1 MKEKIDIDVRWH
13 RIGAKPHLST
23 SAWGNYLRDRDEDVC
38 DIAQFTDMQRYA
50 ELKVALQPYCANS
63 EDNGRWSTVNSK
75 TFFFAD
81 IMPVAQ
87 KIAMKWAEQKGNE
100 CPEFLTAQT
109 RTDDN
114 IVNFAAV
121 LSRADDGENFGWE
134 MQIRISSF

>member
-1 MKEKIDIDVRWH
+1 MKEKIDIDIRWH
-13 RIGAKPHLST
+13 RIGAKPRLST

-38 DIAQFTDMQRYA
+38 DIAQFENLQRYA
-50 ELKVALQPYCANS
+50 RLKAALQPYCTGETLCKWFAI
-63 EDNGRWSTVNSK
+63 NSK

-87 KIAMKWAEQKGNE
+87 EIAMAWAEQEPDE
-100 CPEFLTAQT
+100 CPDFLTAQA

-121 LSRADDGENFGWE
+121 LSRADEGEKFGWE
-134 MQIRISSF
+134 MQIRISAF